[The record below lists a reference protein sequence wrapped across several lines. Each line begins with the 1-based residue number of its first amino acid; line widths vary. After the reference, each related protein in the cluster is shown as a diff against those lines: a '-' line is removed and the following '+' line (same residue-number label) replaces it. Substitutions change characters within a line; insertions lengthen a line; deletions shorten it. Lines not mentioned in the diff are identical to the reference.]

1 MLLSSG
7 FTLWMRNCV
16 IRLSRYQKEK
26 KKSEAAVKHY
36 GSLRLPLLP
45 CDSAG
50 SVGLCLLIVFK
61 L

>member
-7 FTLWMRNCV
+7 FILWMRNCV
-16 IRLSRYQKEK
+16 IRLSRYQKE

-50 SVGLCLLIVFK
+50 SVGLCLLMVFK